1 MLICNPYEIVIQ
13 GITSNGKTFRPSDW
27 SERLCG
33 ILSSFDNNRLSYHD
47 WVRPILVDN
56 VRCVAVDKKLEQIN
70 ESMFRFL
77 MDFAQDND
85 LRVIDCKALL
95 EEQNAA
101 EGTLLDSAL
110 QAKAEADSQA
120 AAESKAQAHPSSGQT
135 AAAEQA
141 LHFEARELN
150 AGELHCAYPAFRPIL
165 PEALGQVHFNQR
177 LAKLHGQGR
186 RVAACFDAN
195 GQAVAACLF
204 YLNDSLHG
212 GSTLYIDTLSL
223 TPQAGVSGLACLLEC
238 VGRTAGAA
246 QCARICA
253 DVPPGAAHSAAWQAL
268 LAAGF
273 AAESMVWVKSI

>member
-56 VRCVAVDKKLEQIN
+56 VRCVAVDKKLKQIN

-120 AAESKAQAHPSSGQT
+120 AAESKTQAHPSSGQT
-135 AAAEQA
+135 AAAWMQ
-141 LHFEARELN
+141 
-150 AGELHCAYPAFRPIL
+150 P
-165 PEALGQVHFNQR
+165 
-177 LAKLHGQGR
+177 
-186 RVAACFDAN
+186 
-195 GQAVAACLF
+195 
-204 YLNDSLHG
+204 
-212 GSTLYIDTLSL
+212 
-223 TPQAGVSGLACLLEC
+223 
-238 VGRTAGAA
+238 
-246 QCARICA
+246 
-253 DVPPGAAHSAAWQAL
+253 
-268 LAAGF
+268 
-273 AAESMVWVKSI
+273 